1 MWLFAVLWFDGQK
14 CLRKTERGSVI
25 LSRRFVSPTGRWSL
39 WPSRW
44 YIISQLSS
52 SFADEIKARIEQKQQ
67 HEEQRVVASS
77 FSRPKEQPKLFPP
90 KSKEERT
97 RRWWRDRLLKKRTTN
112 PPPKMHRFFRGE
124 KQRATRSKA
133 RRVTHHKEDKTRNTR
148 TCLVITL
155 QCANAEALWAIMDCI
170 LFLFV
175 CVFEVILGGNVLSWF
190 SIKNPKSYLVFLP
203 WIVEGGAGS
212 VYILVV
218 ALRRR
223 RRRRRRR
230 RVLQS
235 VWCVLIY
242 IYLYIF
248 SYLV

>member
-1 MWLFAVLWFDGQK
+1 M
-14 CLRKTERGSVI
+14 
-25 LSRRFVSPTGRWSL
+25 
-39 WPSRW
+39 
-44 YIISQLSS
+44 
-52 SFADEIKARIEQKQQ
+52 
-67 HEEQRVVASS
+67 
-77 FSRPKEQPKLFPP
+77 
-90 KSKEERT
+90 T
-97 RRWWRDRLLKKRTTN
+97 RSITPLKKRTNN
-112 PPPKMHRFFRGE
+112 PPPKIHRFFRGE

-175 CVFEVILGGNVLSWF
+175 CVFEVNSRAEMCLSWF

-203 WIVEGGAGS
+203 WIVKGGAGS
-212 VYILVV
+212 VYTLVV

-242 IYLYIF
+242 IYIF
-248 SYLV
+248 ISFLISYKQHPSVFSFSFVYFYPSSFLFCCVGYVLF